1 MPLVG
6 AMVASLGLFAPTLT
20 DAALVTA
27 MAQGDR
33 VALSELYDRYASLL
47 MGVGVQRLGDRRDA
61 EEVLHDVFLEAWRA
75 ASDYDEGRGSV
86 RTWLVM
92 RMHSR
97 SLDRRRSPASRREVP
112 LDELQVRRI
121 AVDAD
126 AGVAVDRAR
135 VQAALANL
143 PPEQRV
149 VVELGFCSGLSST
162 EIAARESIP
171 VGTVKSRTAAALGKL
186 RVELL
191 GGSK

>member
-6 AMVASLGLFAPTLT
+6 AMVASLGLFAPTPT

-112 LDELQVRRI
+112 LDEVQVRRI

-143 PPEQRV
+143 PPEQRL

-191 GGSK
+191 GGGK

>member
-1 MPLVG
+1 
-6 AMVASLGLFAPTLT
+6 
-20 DAALVTA
+20 
-27 MAQGDR
+27 MAC
-33 VALSELYDRYASLL
+33 
-47 MGVGVQRLGDRRDA
+47 GVRLRRGPRIRADLARDA
-61 EEVLHDVFLEAWRA
+61 DALAIARPPPLPGEP
-75 ASDYDEGRGSV
+75 SRGA
-86 RTWLVM
+86 
-92 RMHSR
+92 
-97 SLDRRRSPASRREVP
+97 P
-112 LDELQVRRI
+112 DELQVRRI